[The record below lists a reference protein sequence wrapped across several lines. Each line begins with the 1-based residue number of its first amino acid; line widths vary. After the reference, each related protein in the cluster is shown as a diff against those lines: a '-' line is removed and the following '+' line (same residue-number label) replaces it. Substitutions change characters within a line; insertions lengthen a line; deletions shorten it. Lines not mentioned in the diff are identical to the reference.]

1 MRGFIA
7 LLVLLLSPGLALAAD
22 SVSLASEVFV
32 EKAVTAPDGRTRIM
46 LDQPKLVM
54 PGDNLFFVL
63 KYRNDGTA
71 PAANFSVTNPMP
83 SAVAFREA
91 PGNQAQYSVDG
102 GHVWG
107 LLSNLKVRD
116 SDGRWRSAHPED
128 VTHVRWTFRQPLPVG
143 ASGKLTFRGAVR

>member
-1 MRGFIA
+1 MRGIIA

-22 SVSLASEVFV
+22 SVTLASEVFV
-32 EKAVTAPDGRTRIM
+32 EKAVVAPDGRTRIM

-54 PGDNLFFVL
+54 PGDNLVFVL
-63 KYRNDGTA
+63 KYRNEGNA
-71 PAANFSVTNPMP
+71 PAAHFSVTNPMP

-91 PGNQAQYSVDG
+91 PGNLAQYSVDNG
-102 GHVWG
+102 RNWG
-107 LLSNLKVRD
+107 SLATLRVQEQ
-116 SDGRWRSAHPED
+116 DGRWRSARPED